1 LQTVEQE
8 DDDLGRHDPSDESN
22 PTLGD
27 STSHIFDMGVWQG
40 KKMEAG
46 TLMKKM

>member
-8 DDDLGRHDPSDESN
+8 DDGLGRHDPSYESN

-27 STSHIFDMGVWQG
+27 STSHIFDMEVWQG
-40 KKMEAG
+40 ER
-46 TLMKKM
+46 MK